1 MHMDRVQITMKHTEE
16 SIKRL
21 AKVQYDTF
29 SVHTKVIWYGICLI
43 CILMGFGLIVDI
55 GTPWRYIPLAF
66 GCVAFANIGASS
78 KARASNTLDAV
89 RRQGGFP
96 CTTMTFLNNK
106 IRISEKTGGSA
117 DLEYNSLFRLV
128 EDQEYLYLF
137 TTRTAAY
144 MVPKEQV
151 HDMEGFK
158 AFLEKKSG
166 QAFHQPVNLLKC
178 NLSAL
183 RSMRKK

>member
-43 CILMGFGLIVDI
+43 CILMGFGLIIDI

-106 IRISEKTGGSA
+106 IRISEQTGGSA
-117 DLEYNSLFRLV
+117 DLEYNSLFR
-128 EDQEYLYLF
+128 
-137 TTRTAAY
+137 
-144 MVPKEQV
+144 
-151 HDMEGFK
+151 H
-158 AFLEKKSG
+158 
-166 QAFHQPVNLLKC
+166 PVN
-178 NLSAL
+178 
-183 RSMRKK
+183 SMVCISFCITFSVITHSIFKQPEHHVIPV